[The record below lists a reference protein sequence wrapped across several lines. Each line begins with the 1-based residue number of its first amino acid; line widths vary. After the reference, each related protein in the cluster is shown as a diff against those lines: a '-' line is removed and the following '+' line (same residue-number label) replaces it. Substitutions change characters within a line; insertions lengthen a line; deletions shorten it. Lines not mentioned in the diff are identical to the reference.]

1 MKRLILVYLIL
12 ITSLVAFTQ
21 QADSSLS
28 VFLIVQQGEE
38 VFLRWTIE
46 AGNTCQGTR
55 IERSD
60 DGLSFEEV
68 GEIPGVCGSPNQ
80 PISYEYTDEAPL
92 LNRTNYYRLEMGALG
107 YTSVVAVD
115 FIILHKEGYS
125 LQPNPVTSTSK
136 LLYENPDNEDA
147 RICIFDSRGRQVMEY
162 ITRED
167 HIYIDRNLLDS
178 GNYIFKIL
186 INNSS
191 RTVGKL
197 VII

>member
-1 MKRLILVYLIL
+1 MKRLIVCYLVLN
-12 ITSLVAFTQ
+12 TSLAAFAQ

-28 VFLIVQQGEE
+28 VFLVVQQGEE

-60 DGLSFEEV
+60 DGLSFKEI

-80 PISYEYTDEAPL
+80 PVSYEYADEEPL
-92 LNRTNYYRLEMGALG
+92 RNRTNYYRLEMGALG

-115 FIILHKEGYS
+115 FVILNSEGYS

-136 LLYENPDNEDA
+136 LLYENPDNENA
-147 RICIFDSRGRQVMEY
+147 RICIFDSSGRQVMEY
-162 ITRED
+162 ITKED
-167 HIYIDRNLLDS
+167 HIYIDRNLLES

-197 VII
+197 IVI

>member
-1 MKRLILVYLIL
+1 MKRLILFYLIL
-12 ITSLVAFTQ
+12 ITSIVTVAQ

-28 VFLIVQQGEE
+28 VFLVVQQGEE

-60 DGLSFEEV
+60 DGLSFEAI

-80 PISYEYTDEAPL
+80 PISYDYTDEEPL
-92 LNRTNYYRLEMGALG
+92 RNRTNYYRLEMGALG

-115 FIILHKEGYS
+115 FIILNNEGYS

-197 VII
+197 VVI